1 MYDVVQNAAKGL
13 YLEPYVLECQ
23 KTQNDDI
30 RSQIAV
36 VKFTCAPLVM
46 WQVLRQTV

>member
-1 MYDVVQNAAKGL
+1 MNDVVLNSVKGL

-30 RSQIAV
+30 CSQIAV
-36 VKFTCAPLVM
+36 VKFTYASLVI

>member
-1 MYDVVQNAAKGL
+1 MYDLVLNLAKGL

-30 RSQIAV
+30 HSQIAV
-36 VKFTCAPLVM
+36 LKFTYASLVM
-46 WQVLRQTV
+46 CQVLRQTV